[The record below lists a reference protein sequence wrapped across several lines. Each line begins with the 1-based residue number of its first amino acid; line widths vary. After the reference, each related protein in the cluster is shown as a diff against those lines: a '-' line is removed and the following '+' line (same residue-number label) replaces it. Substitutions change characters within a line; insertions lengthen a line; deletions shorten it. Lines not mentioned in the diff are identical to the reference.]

1 MKKVFPIL
9 IFLAAV
15 LYSSGA
21 VAQKNYAE
29 QFISRISRGEVDQGF
44 RELYATNPHLAKRR
58 DAAITEQRINLQ
70 KLIQEELGTYRSHS
84 RIANKWIGDLMAY
97 SYFVN
102 FEHEP
107 LRFIFHFYKVKGE
120 WKLYSFSYDDLLAD
134 ELEEAMRAYY
144 LISGEN
150 SP

>member
-1 MKKVFPIL
+1 MKKVFSII
-9 IFLAAV
+9 IFSVAV

-21 VAQKNYAE
+21 AAQKQYVE
-29 QFISRISRGEVDQGF
+29 QFILRISRGEVDQGF
-44 RELYATNPHLAKRR
+44 RELYATNPHLVKRR
-58 DAAITEQRINLQ
+58 DAAITEQKINLQ
-70 KLIQEELGTYRSHS
+70 RLLAEELGAYQSHS
-84 RIANKWIGDLMAY
+84 RIITRWVGDLIAY
-97 SYFVN
+97 SYFVS

-144 LISGEN
+144 LISGD
-150 SP
+150 